1 MMYKMEKSSIKNIDI
16 NYLNSIG
23 FKKNQIDLIYDLIHK
38 CIEKQIYTKIHF
50 PYHNIEH
57 IERVLCYCIWILNMK
72 ANKGEFLKNTDILL
86 YAALYH
92 DCGRSLIVSNKKHG
106 IVGAKIAKEKL
117 KRNFND
123 KDLNSIELLIDTHAK
138 PNDIVDF
145 KNYKF
150 TDSDKENIQ
159 ILSNILKD
167 ADALDRN
174 RIKVFKFAQC
184 NPNYL
189 RTNEAKEI
197 YHVSNIFLKKYEE
210 AKSKTRGIK

>member
-1 MMYKMEKSSIKNIDI
+1 MYKVEKSIIKNIDI

-23 FKKNQIDLIYDLIHK
+23 FKKNQISLINEL
-38 CIEKQIYTKIHF
+38 IEKVIEDQIYTKNHV
-50 PYHNIEH
+50 PYHNIGH

-72 ANKGEFLKNTDILL
+72 KSRGKFLENTDILL

-117 KRNFND
+117 KNDFNK
-123 KDLNSIELLIDTHAK
+123 KDLNAIELLIETHAK

-145 KNYKF
+145 KSYKF
-150 TDSDKENIQ
+150 IKSEKENIQ
-159 ILSNILKD
+159 ALSNILKD

-174 RIKVFKFAQC
+174 RIKLFKFAEC

-189 RTNEAKEI
+189 RTSEAKEI
-197 YHVSNIFLKKYEE
+197 YHISNIFLKKYEE
-210 AKSKTRGIK
+210 AKSKK

>member
-1 MMYKMEKSSIKNIDI
+1 MKKRVIFGIV
-16 NYLNSIG
+16 LFLFIG
-23 FKKNQIDLIYDLIHK
+23 FFAFTFANPN
-38 CIEKQIYTKIHF
+38 EKVSDENKVVDKRDDSVVD
-50 PYHNIEH
+50 NE
-57 IERVLCYCIWILNMK
+57 K
-72 ANKGEFLKNTDILL
+72 NKGTDLKNTDILL

-92 DCGRSLIVSNKKHG
+92 DCGRSLIISNKKHG
-106 IVGAKIAKEKL
+106 IVGEKIAKEKL
-117 KRNFND
+117 KRDFNN
-123 KDLNSIELLIDTHAK
+123 KDLNSIELLIETHAN
-138 PNDIVDF
+138 PDDIVDF

-197 YHVSNIFLKKYEE
+197 YHISNIFLKKYEE
-210 AKSKTRGIK
+210 AKNKTRGIK

>member
-1 MMYKMEKSSIKNIDI
+1 MEKSNIKNIDKS
-16 NYLNSIG
+16 YLKSIG
-23 FKKNQIDLIYDLIHK
+23 FKQTQINSIYDLTNESIQ
-38 CIEKQIYTKIHF
+38 KQIYTKIHF
-50 PYHNIEH
+50 PYHNLEH

-72 ANKGEFLKNTDILL
+72 TSKGKVLKNTDILL
-86 YAALYH
+86 YSALYH
-92 DCGRSLIVSNKKHG
+92 DCGRSLFVSNKKHG

-117 KRNFND
+117 KEEFNA
-123 KDLNSIELLIDTHAK
+123 KDLNIIELLIETHAN

-150 TDSDKENIQ
+150 SEKDKDNIQ

-174 RIKVFKFAQC
+174 RIKLFKFAWC

-197 YHVSNIFLKKYEE
+197 YYHSAIFLENYEKAKK
-210 AKSKTRGIK
+210 IK

>member
-1 MMYKMEKSSIKNIDI
+1 MEKSSIKNIDI

-23 FKKNQIDLIYDLIHK
+23 FKKNQIDLIYDLIHRV
-38 CIEKQIYTKIHF
+38 IEEQIYTKIHF

-72 ANKGEFLKNTDILL
+72 ISKGEFLKNTDILL

-123 KDLNSIELLIDTHAK
+123 KDLNSIGLLIETHAK

-150 TDSDKENIQ
+150 TENEKENIQ

-189 RTNEAKEI
+189 RTNEAKDI
-197 YHVSNIFLKKYEE
+197 YNNSDLFYFYYKDAVK
-210 AKSKTRGIK
+210 KSKIK

>member
-1 MMYKMEKSSIKNIDI
+1 MYKVEKSIIKNIDI

-23 FKKNQIDLIYDLIHK
+23 FKKNQISLINDLIDK
-38 CIEKQIYTKIHF
+38 VIEDQIYTKNHV

-72 ANKGEFLKNTDILL
+72 ISKGNFLENTDILL

-117 KRNFND
+117 KNDFNK
-123 KDLNSIELLIDTHAK
+123 KDLNAIELLIETHAK

-145 KNYKF
+145 KSYKF
-150 TDSDKENIQ
+150 IKSEKENIQ
-159 ILSNILKD
+159 ALSNILKD

-174 RIKVFKFAQC
+174 RIKLFKFAEC

-189 RTNEAKEI
+189 RTSEAKEI
-197 YHVSNIFLKKYEE
+197 YHISNIFLKKYEE
-210 AKSKTRGIK
+210 AKSKK

>member
-1 MMYKMEKSSIKNIDI
+1 MEKSIIKNIDI
-16 NYLNSIG
+16 NYLNSLG
-23 FKKNQIDLIYDLIHK
+23 FKKDQISLINDLIDK
-38 CIEKQIYTKIHF
+38 VIEDQIYTKNHV
-50 PYHNIEH
+50 PYHNIRH

-72 ANKGEFLKNTDILL
+72 ISKGNFLENTDILL

-117 KRNFND
+117 KNDFNK
-123 KDLNSIELLIDTHAK
+123 KDLNAIELLIETHAK
-138 PNDIVDF
+138 PNDVIDF

-150 TDSDKENIQ
+150 TKSDKENIQ

-174 RIKVFKFAQC
+174 RIKLFKFAEC

-189 RTNEAKEI
+189 RTSEAKEI
-197 YHVSNIFLKKYEE
+197 YHSSNLFLKKYEE
-210 AKSKTRGIK
+210 AKSKK

>member
-1 MMYKMEKSSIKNIDI
+1 MYKVEKSNIKNMDT
-16 NYLNSIG
+16 NYLIEIG
-23 FKKNQIDLIYDLIHK
+23 FKKNQINLIYNLVNK
-38 CIEKQIYTKIHF
+38 VIEKQIYSKIHY
-50 PYHNIEH
+50 PYHNIAH
-57 IERVLCYCIWILNMK
+57 IERVLCYCIWILNK
-72 ANKGEFLKNTDILL
+72 KNDKGEILKNTDILL
-86 YAALYH
+86 YAGLYH
-92 DCGRSLIVSNKKHG
+92 DCGRSLIISNKKHG
-106 IVGAKIAKEKL
+106 VVGAKIAKEKL
-117 KRNFND
+117 KE
-123 KDLNSIELLIDTHAK
+123 DLDEQRLNAIELLIETHAK

-150 TDSDKENIQ
+150 TKRDKENIQ

-189 RTNEAKEI
+189 RTNATKEI
-197 YHVSNIFLKKYEE
+197 YHISNIFLKKYEE